1 MPEDVRM
8 PEDVAHLLAQL
19 ATGDG
24 SAVDRL
30 TPLVY
35 DELRRLAQHCLQRET
50 PGHTLQATALV
61 HEAYLRLAGQRGA
74 AWQNQAQFFAVAA
87 TMIRRILVDHARA
100 RVAAK
105 RGGPGRRLTLQESV
119 ALDAGADPIDL
130 LDLHDAMT
138 ELHALNER
146 RARVVELRFFGGL
159 DVEHTAYVLGVSP
172 RTVKDDWRFARAWL
186 GSRLRTEAGP

>member
-1 MPEDVRM
+1 MPDDVTQ
-8 PEDVAHLLAQL
+8 LLARL
-19 ATGDG
+19 ETGDR
-24 SAVDRL
+24 SAADRL

-35 DELRRLAQHCLQRET
+35 DELRRLAQHFLQRET

-74 AWQNQAQFFAVAA
+74 DWQNQAQFFAVAA

-100 RVAAK
+100 RAAAK
-105 RGGPGRRLTLQESV
+105 RGGGGHRLTLQESV
-119 ALDAGADPIDL
+119 ALDAGADPVDL
-130 LDLHDAMT
+130 LDLHDALT
-138 ELHALNER
+138 DLYALNER

-159 DVEHTAYVLGVSP
+159 DVQHTAHVLGVSP

-186 GSRLRTEAGP
+186 GSRLRTEAEP

>member
-1 MPEDVRM
+1 MPDDVTQ
-8 PEDVAHLLAQL
+8 LLARL
-19 ATGDG
+19 ETGDR
-24 SAVDRL
+24 SAADRL

-35 DELRRLAQHCLQRET
+35 DELRRLAQHCLQQET

-61 HEAYLRLAGQRGA
+61 HEAYLRLAGQRDA
-74 AWQNQAQFFAVAA
+74 AWQNQAHFFAVAA

-100 RVAAK
+100 RAAAK
-105 RGGPGRRLTLQESV
+105 RGGGAHRLTLQESAV
-119 ALDAGADPIDL
+119 LDAGADPIDL
-130 LDLHDAMT
+130 HDALT

-159 DVEHTAYVLGVSP
+159 DVEHTAHVLGVSP

-186 GSRLRTEAGP
+186 GSRLRTEAEP